1 MNFAFRQFMRRPE
14 AGSVLGL
21 LGVVAFFVVFGGVDL
36 GILLGAASWVNFAA
50 NLGIVAIPVGILMIA
65 GQLDISIGAMI
76 PAGSMT
82 AAILSGYFELPI
94 VVGMLGALGVGVLV
108 GLVNGILTVRTS
120 VPSLIIT
127 LGTLVTMQGIVL
139 SASVL
144 LTGNASV
151 SLTAPDWAKFLFGQL
166 IGGSH
171 QVIIVWWF
179 VLTAILV
186 FIVHKTRYGN
196 WIFAMGGDKDS
207 ARNAGIPTGRLT
219 IILFILSATSASF
232 VGMCQAILFNSAQV
246 SGGMNFIFNAIVSV
260 VVGGVLL
267 TGGFGSVPGHLL
279 RHADLRGRQPGHLLH
294 GYRPELVEPDHR
306 RDAPD
311 RGRDERELPENGAV
325 LCDAKEEAGFVL
337 TDTTVVAL
345 TAPAWARAVFG
356 RCFFGSYPGHH
367 GLAAGPDGH
376 LLPSSLALEELA
388 LHHGGRQGKRPEC
401 RYSYQQVHDCPL
413 FPALMRA
420 AFVGECET
428 VLFNSAKVSR
438 GMSFLF
444 NAIVSVLLLIAVL
457 MNNTFRQM
465 ATSHSGPKKTK

>member
-1 MNFAFRQFMRRPE
+1 MNFALGQFMRRPE
-14 AGSVLGL
+14 AGSILGL

-50 NLGIVAIPVGILMIA
+50 NLGIVAIPVGLLMIA

-127 LGTLVTMQGIVL
+127 LGTLVAMQGIVL

-151 SLTAPDWAKFLFGQL
+151 SLSAPGWAKFLFGQL

-179 VLTAILV
+179 VLTAILA

-267 TGGFGSVPGHLL
+267 TGGFGSVLGI
-279 RHADLRGRQPGHLLH
+279 
-294 GYRPELVEPDHR
+294 
-306 RDAPD
+306 
-311 RGRDERELPENGAV
+311 
-325 LCDAKEEAGFVL
+325 
-337 TDTTVVAL
+337 
-345 TAPAWARAVFG
+345 
-356 RCFFGSYPGHH
+356 FFGTLTFAVVS
-367 GLAAGPDGH
+367 
-376 LLPSSLALEELA
+376 
-388 LHHGGRQGKRPEC
+388 QGIYFTDIDRNW
-401 RYSYQQVHDCPL
+401 SNLIIGV
-413 FPALMRA
+413 M
-420 AFVGECET
+420 
-428 VLFNSAKVSR
+428 
-438 GMSFLF
+438 
-444 NAIVSVLLLIAVL
+444 LLIAVA
-457 MNNTFRQM
+457 MNESFRKM
-465 ATSHSGPKKTK
+465 VLSYATRKKKPVSS